1 MLNLKLDH
9 DKLEIIDHAV
19 DISKPSPS
27 YDLFKTCFLE
37 LCMSNNL
44 KINWSDAIKREARG
58 VNDYDLGEVQEI
70 SEDYIVTERGMV
82 DKDKF
87 ILPKKLSSHFDG
99 RILHLNLGEED
110 ANKYK
115 Q

>member
-1 MLNLKLDH
+1 MPLIFLN
-9 DKLEIIDHAV
+9 ICF
-19 DISKPSPS
+19 PC
-27 YDLFKTCFLE
+27 DLFKTCFLGS
-37 LCMSNNL
+37 CMSNNVN
-44 KINWSDAIKREARG
+44 INWSDAIKREARG

-87 ILPKKLSSHFDG
+87 IIPKSLSSHFDG
-99 RILHLNLGEED
+99 HTLHLNLSEQD

>member
-1 MLNLKLDH
+1 MNKGTTIFH
-9 DKLEIIDHAV
+9 SIFQKIFNQ
-19 DISKPSPS
+19 
-27 YDLFKTCFLE
+27 YDLFKNCFIVFY
-37 LCMSNNL
+37 MSNNL
-44 KINWSDAIKREARG
+44 DINWSDAIKREARG
-58 VNDYDLGEVQEI
+58 LNDYDLGEVQEI

-87 ILPKKLSSHFDG
+87 IIPKSLSSKFDG
-99 RILHLNLGEED
+99 HTLHLNLSQED